1 MRAAQPRSGRS
12 RLALVAGTLIA
23 LAAPVWAPHDPT
35 AQFREHAWS
44 APTAVR
50 AVYAGEQNMAAEPAM
65 ATDAGGG
72 AVAPV
77 RVFLFGTDQFGRD
90 LFSRFAIGARTSL
103 LAAALAVALTMI
115 LALAAGVA
123 AGMAGGLGD
132 ALLMTVADITTSI
145 PWIVVILA
153 IRAALPLELAPV
165 AALAV
170 MSVVIALASWP
181 RPARHIRAT
190 VQSIRAQDYITA
202 ARASGASLASIAMRH
217 ALPHLLPLAIE
228 RSLMLLPR
236 ALMAEVTMSA
246 LGLGLGEPTAS
257 WGTLV
262 ASLQRAAVLG
272 TYWWTLLPLVAMMG
286 ILWMLTRLAD
296 DLRPTA
302 APISQV
308 AM

>member
-1 MRAAQPRSGRS
+1 MRPAPPQGRRSS
-12 RLALVAGTLIA
+12 LALVAGTLIA
-23 LAAPVWAPHDPT
+23 LAAPVWAPNDPA
-35 AQFREHAWS
+35 AQFREHAWA

-50 AVYAGEQNMAAEPAM
+50 AVAAGEPGTGAEPAV
-65 ATDAGGG
+65 ATDPAG

-153 IRAALPLELAPV
+153 IRAALPLELTPV
-165 AALAV
+165 AAVAV

-202 ARASGASLASIAMRH
+202 ARASGASLASIATRH

-296 DLRPTA
+296 NLRPTA